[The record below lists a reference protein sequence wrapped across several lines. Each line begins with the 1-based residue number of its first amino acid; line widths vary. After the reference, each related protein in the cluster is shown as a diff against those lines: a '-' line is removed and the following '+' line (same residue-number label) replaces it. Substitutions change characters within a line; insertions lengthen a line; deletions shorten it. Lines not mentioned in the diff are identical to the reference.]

1 MAKLYFRYS
10 AMNAG
15 KSTALLQVAH
25 NYEEEGKKV
34 KVVKPAIDTKGNDK
48 VVSRLGISREVD
60 YAVKKDENIKNLNFE
75 DVSCILV
82 DECQFLTREQVNQL
96 FEIAVIWDIPVIC
109 YGLRTDFL
117 AKGFE
122 GSTRLLEIAHQL
134 EEMKTICS
142 GEKGCNKK
150 AILNIRYINGKAVFD
165 GEQVVIDDDSK
176 VEYKSVCGS
185 CYIKEKGKI

>member
-1 MAKLYFRYS
+1 M
-10 AMNAG
+10 
-15 KSTALLQVAH
+15 
-25 NYEEEGKKV
+25 
-34 KVVKPAIDTKGNDK
+34 
-48 VVSRLGISREVD
+48 
-60 YAVKKDENIKNLNFE
+60 
-75 DVSCILV
+75 V